1 MRATMQHPFIAAELF
16 RGRRLSSRPRL
27 SASGPA
33 ARSGTRPTS
42 SSATAGLEGI
52 ASPEQV
58 RAMLQGL
65 DTATGEQGCAP
76 LWRADPHSKL
86 TAGPLLQA
94 LKVRA
99 DQQGVEDLEELA
111 GSRRSR
117 GMCAQFRQPAGWAG
131 RGGSRSRRSSASA
144 ARCWAPTPASCTAK
158 HSSAPGN
165 IAASEWMR
173 GCRLLTTAFPTR
185 PGTGSVA
192 RRQGEQRWCAA
203 GTLNAERSFR
213 RLKGYR
219 QMPTFVAALARHVEA
234 VTPAWD
240 AGRVA

>member
-1 MRATMQHPFIAAELF
+1 
-16 RGRRLSSRPRL
+16 
-27 SASGPA
+27 
-33 ARSGTRPTS
+33 
-42 SSATAGLEGI
+42 
-52 ASPEQV
+52 
-58 RAMLQGL
+58 MLQGL

-173 GCRLLTTAFPTR
+173 GCRL
-185 PGTGSVA
+185 
-192 RRQGEQRWCAA
+192 
-203 GTLNAERSFR
+203 
-213 RLKGYR
+213 
-219 QMPTFVAALARHVEA
+219 
-234 VTPAWD
+234 
-240 AGRVA
+240 